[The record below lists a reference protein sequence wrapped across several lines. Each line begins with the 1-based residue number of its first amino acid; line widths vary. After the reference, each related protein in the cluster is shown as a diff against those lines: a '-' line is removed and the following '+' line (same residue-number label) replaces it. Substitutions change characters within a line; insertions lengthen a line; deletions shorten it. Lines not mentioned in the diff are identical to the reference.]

1 MYITNPSEIEK
12 KSFEIIDEIIKSEHK
27 GYEFKS
33 SFEEKIIKRCV
44 HTSADFDYLYNLKIS
59 ENFEEIIKKAIEEKA
74 TIYTDTT
81 MALSGI
87 NKTSLKKYGM
97 EVRCLIADE
106 ETKLLAEKM
115 KITRSMAS
123 VIRIFEDK
131 NPKIAVVGNAPTFLY
146 KTLEMYEED
155 KSSLRAII
163 GAPVGFVE
171 AKESKDKLFETNI
184 PQVVALGRK
193 GGSNIAAAIVNAI
206 LYALV

>member
-33 SFEEKIIKRCV
+33 NFEEKIIKRCV

-59 ENFEEIIKKAIEEKA
+59 ENFEDIIKKAIEEKA

-97 EVRCLIADE
+97 EVRCLIADK
-106 ETKLLAEKM
+106 ETKIL
-115 KITRSMAS
+115 AS
-123 VIRIFEDK
+123 VIRLFEDK

-146 KTLEMYEED
+146 KTLEMYKED

-171 AKESKDKLFETNI
+171 AKESKDKLFETDI
-184 PQVVALGRK
+184 PQVVTLGRK